1 MLDFRADFKNKSN
14 VFYRPAE
21 NCKGIDWVLGIYAI
35 SGLSNEIICILVAQ
49 GFAKLLEVKL

>member
-21 NCKGIDWVLGIYAI
+21 NYKGIDWVLGIYAI
-35 SGLSNEIICILVAQ
+35 SGLSNEIIILVAQ

>member
-21 NCKGIDWVLGIYAI
+21 KCEGIDRVLGIYAI
-35 SGLSNEIICILVAQ
+35 SGHSNEIICILVAQ